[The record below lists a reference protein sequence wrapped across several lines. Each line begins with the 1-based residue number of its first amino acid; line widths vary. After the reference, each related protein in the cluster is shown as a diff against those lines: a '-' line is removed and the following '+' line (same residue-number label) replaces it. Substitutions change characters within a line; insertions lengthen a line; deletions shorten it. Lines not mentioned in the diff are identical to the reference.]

1 MRNMMVALIAV
12 ALALSLGTYA
22 SAAPEN
28 CMIGD
33 SALCLADPNCH
44 WEVAKRG
51 CFPGPLQAQDVCAAH
66 EDKTVCDTDTSL
78 GCKWSAETN
87 KCESKAD

>member
-12 ALALSLGTYA
+12 ALAPSLGADA
-22 SAAPEN
+22 SAAAEN

-33 SALCLADPNCH
+33 AALCLADPNCH
-44 WEVAKRG
+44 WDGAKRG
-51 CFPGPLQAQDVCAAH
+51 CFPGPLPKQDVCVVH
-66 EDKTVCDTDTSL
+66 EAKAVCDTSSL

-87 KCESKAD
+87 KCVSKAD

>member
-12 ALALSLGTYA
+12 PLALSLGTYA

-44 WEVAKRG
+44 WDVQKRS
-51 CFPGPLQAQDVCAAH
+51 CFPGPLPAQDVCAVH
-66 EDKTVCDTDTSL
+66 EDKAVCDTDDSL
-78 GCKWSAETN
+78 GCSWSAAN
-87 KCESKAD
+87 SKCESKAN

>member
-44 WEVAKRG
+44 WDGAKRG
-51 CFPGPLQAQDVCAAH
+51 CFPGPLPKQDVCVVH
-66 EDKTVCDTDTSL
+66 EAKATCDTSSL
-78 GCKWSAETN
+78 GCKWSDAAN
-87 KCESKAD
+87 KCGSKAE